1 MYRRTARTVLGALR
15 ISAEEL
21 SFLITARA
29 LTVVTVRQTGGSSI
43 VAGGEGAALT
53 GDDRTHRQSRAR
65 GVFGPEFCHTHQRV
79 VSARSE
85 EHTSELQSLM
95 RISYAVF
102 CLKKK
107 KHKKAQGRPHYKTN
121 NHTPH

>member
-53 GDDRTHRQSRAR
+53 GDDRTHRQSSAR

-79 VSARSE
+79 VPARL
-85 EHTSELQSLM
+85 HQSSGL
-95 RISYAVF
+95 RCRWRTGTAHWCHRRSWPGNRKEVG
-102 CLKKK
+102 KGK
-107 KHKKAQGRPHYKTN
+107 G
-121 NHTPH
+121 

>member
-1 MYRRTARTVLGALR
+1 MFFFSIRRRHTRCSLVTGVQTCALPICIYRRTARTVLGALR

-53 GDDRTHRQSRAR
+53 AVDRTHRQSKER
-65 GVFGPEFCHTHQRV
+65 GVFGPEF
-79 VSARSE
+79 
-85 EHTSELQSLM
+85 
-95 RISYAVF
+95 
-102 CLKKK
+102 
-107 KHKKAQGRPHYKTN
+107 
-121 NHTPH
+121 

>member
-1 MYRRTARTVLGALR
+1 MYCRAARTVLGALR

-29 LTVVTVRQTGGSSI
+29 LTVVTVRQTGGSSV

-53 GDDRTHRQSRAR
+53 GDDRTHRQSR
-65 GVFGPEFCHTHQRV
+65 
-79 VSARSE
+79 SD

-95 RISYAVF
+95 RISYADF
-102 CLKKK
+102 RLKKK
-107 KHKKAQGRPHYKTN
+107 KTKANAIITN
-121 NHTPH
+121 IYT